1 MSEDQNDI
9 PEEVTSMGIR
19 SFQQFLTE
27 RIQEL
32 DEAIEGSKKELDVL
46 EDKIVTAQLKTL
58 FTEIDQ
64 MFTEIGDEKSKD
76 ADGE

>member
-64 MFTEIGDEKSKD
+64 MFTEIGEEKSKD
-76 ADGE
+76 TDGE

>member
-1 MSEDQNDI
+1 MSEDQNDV

-64 MFTEIGDEKSKD
+64 MFTEIGEEKSKD
-76 ADGE
+76 TDGE